1 MMSPLQQ
8 SPFAEIQN
16 LNHEPEESYIREDS
30 CFQILMSS
38 PSFWD
43 EEAVDEDYDT
53 GAAIQCLD
61 LIDILC
67 NKSSINLSED
77 FSEDEEEDEE
87 IRLICEAAI
96 YTGDFN
102 SPASHQFFAPR
113 SRSPPIGNRPAPVKE
128 QDNLVEEPPRV
139 VRRLV
144 SCWDEAK
151 KENIYSA
158 PSRPPVLMTMTPP
171 PTVRRLPIDWSHCLH
186 EDTSPP
192 YPAGVTANTHE
203 QISENTVSMLR
214 HSAQVNMQAQET
226 KTAELASSLSFL
238 RLQHSISIC
247 TIEHAS
253 KISEKADSEV
263 PVATAN
269 ANDDADLT
277 QRLMRRAK
285 IAKGFQ
291 QKREDIFI
299 NEEDLANICK
309 VTAMASLKKK
319 RASYKSTLVGPAVAS
334 ERMARVMPRRQT
346 VHVAIAA

>member
-1 MMSPLQQ
+1 MSP
-8 SPFAEIQN
+8 
-16 LNHEPEESYIREDS
+16 
-30 CFQILMSS
+30 

-43 EEAVDEDYDT
+43 EEAFDEDYDT

-61 LIDILC
+61 LIDIILC
-67 NKSSINLSED
+67 NTSSIHLSED

-113 SRSPPIGNRPAPVKE
+113 SRSPQIGNRPAPVKE

-144 SCWDEAK
+144 SFWDEAN
-151 KENIYSA
+151 KENILSPA
-158 PSRPPVLMTMTPP
+158 PSRSPVPMTMTPP
-171 PTVRRLPIDWSHCLH
+171 PTVRRLPIDWSHCVH

-192 YPAGVTANTHE
+192 HPAGVTANTHE

-214 HSAQVNMQAQET
+214 HSAQVNMQAQERR
-226 KTAELASSLSFL
+226 TAELASSLRL
-238 RLQHSISIC
+238 LGLQHSISIC

-253 KISEKADSEV
+253 KSSETADAEV

-269 ANDDADLT
+269 ANKDAGDLT
-277 QRLMRRAK
+277 QRLMRRAE

-291 QKREDIFI
+291 QKREDIFM
-299 NEEDLANICK
+299 NEEDLATICK
-309 VTAMASLKKK
+309 VTVMASPKKK

-334 ERMARVMPRRQT
+334 ERMARVLPRRQT
-346 VHVAIAA
+346 MHVAIAA